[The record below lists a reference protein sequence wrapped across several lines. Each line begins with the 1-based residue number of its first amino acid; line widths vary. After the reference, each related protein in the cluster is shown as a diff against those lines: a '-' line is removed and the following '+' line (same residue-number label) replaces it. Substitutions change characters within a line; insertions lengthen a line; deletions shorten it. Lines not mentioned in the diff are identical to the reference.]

1 MTCRS
6 PLAMVLRDVRHGR
19 AALAAG
25 YPWRAKLS
33 VATAEGHMTRAYRR
47 LDFRTHDPADIEF
60 RRYLMSKDFA
70 TYERRLFHWRE
81 RLLMVR
87 WLLDAFADE
96 VERQLPCSLNTKS
109 KEKRHG

>member
-25 YPWRAKLS
+25 YVWRARLA
-33 VATAEGHMTRAYRR
+33 VATAEGHLTRGFEALRALVYGTGVD
-47 LDFRTHDPADIEF
+47 DFEGQ
-60 RRYLMSKDFA
+60 
-70 TYERRLFHWRE
+70 RRLFHRRARVRLVR
-81 RLLMVR
+81 RLL
-87 WLLDAFADE
+87 DTFAIE
-96 VERQLPCSLNTKS
+96 VERQLPCELNAKS